1 MSSVSE
7 NKSFEICEAG
17 SGFTTV
23 SENQWDKLIMY
34 K

>member
-7 NKSFEICEAG
+7 DKSFLICEAG
-17 SGFTTV
+17 SGIETV
-23 SENQWDKLIMY
+23 SENQWDKLIMN